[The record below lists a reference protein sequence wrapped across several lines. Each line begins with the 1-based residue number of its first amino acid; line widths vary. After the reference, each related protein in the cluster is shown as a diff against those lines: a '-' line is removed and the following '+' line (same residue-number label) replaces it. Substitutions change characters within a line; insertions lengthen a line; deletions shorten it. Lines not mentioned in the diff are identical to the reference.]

1 MCTRTK
7 YHAYYYTP
15 KAQVVDE
22 YISGSATSID
32 SISTSVQDHTSS
44 STVVGRVSASIFY
57 SEEASEVYYHEQKT
71 K

>member
-7 YHAYYYTP
+7 YHAYYTP

-22 YISGSATSID
+22 YISGSAASID

-44 STVVGRVSASIFY
+44 STVVGSVSASIFY